1 MDLDTA
7 GRLTMSS
14 IISGTVSD
22 SLSGKLI
29 VLAVTGSIAAVRTV
43 DLVRDLIRRGA
54 EVHCV
59 MSGAATEIIHPY
71 ALEYASE
78 NSVVTKI
85 TGRVEHV
92 EFCGV
97 GGRADLLLIAPSTA
111 NTIGKIACGIDDTP
125 VTTYATTALGS
136 GVPVMVVPAMHEAM
150 YRHPAVLKNL
160 DFLRSMG
167 VAVVDPRIEEEKAKI
182 AENRTVVMEVERLLG
197 PNDLA
202 GRKILVTSGATAE
215 RVDPIRILTN
225 RASGKTGTEIALEAR
240 RRGAEVTLVHRGSLG
255 LPVKEVYVESA
266 EEMLSAVLAELD
278 GGGYD
283 AMIAAAAV
291 SDYTL
296 DPSAEKIKSGG
307 ELVLRF
313 KTTTKIIKSVR
324 SLHPELKMV
333 GFKAE
338 TFLSDDDL
346 LSRARESM
354 EKNRLDLVVAND
366 VGKGGMGTEEN
377 RVLILRRSGVKSEVC
392 GKKRL
397 IAEAV
402 VDALAE
408 EFT

>member
-1 MDLDTA
+1 
-7 GRLTMSS
+7 MSS
-14 IISGTVSD
+14 SISCTVSD
-22 SLSGKLI
+22 SLRGKLI
-29 VLAVTGSIAAVRTV
+29 VLAVTGSIAAVRTI

-54 EVHCV
+54 TVHCV
-59 MSGAATEIIHPY
+59 VSGAATEIIHPF
-71 ALEYASE
+71 ALEYASS
-78 NSVVTKI
+78 NPVVTKI

-97 GGRADLLLIAPSTA
+97 GGRADLLLIAPATA
-111 NTIGKIACGIDDTP
+111 NTIGKVAQGIDDTP

-150 YRHPAVLKNL
+150 YRHPAVVKNL
-160 DFLRSMG
+160 ESLRSMG
-167 VAVVDPRIEEEKAKI
+167 VVVVDPRIEEEKAKI

-202 GRKILVTSGATAE
+202 SRKVLVTSGATAE

-240 RRGAEVTLVHRGSLG
+240 RRGAEVTLVHRGRLG
-255 LPVKEVYVESA
+255 LPFKEIYVESA
-266 EEMLSAVLAELD
+266 EDMLNAVLAELD
-278 GGGYD
+278 RGEYD
-283 AMIAAAAV
+283 AMIAVAAV

-307 ELVLRF
+307 ELTLRL
-313 KTTTKIIKSVR
+313 KPTSKIITAVR
-324 SLHPELKMV
+324 SRHPDLKMV

-338 TFLSDDDL
+338 TFLSDEDL
-346 LSRARESM
+346 ISRARESM

-377 RVLILRRSGVKSEVC
+377 RVLILGRSGIKSEAC
-392 GKKRL
+392 GKKSV
-397 IAEAV
+397 IARAV
-402 VDALAE
+402 IDALVE
-408 EFT
+408 EFS